1 MPSSNL
7 SFAPCLDRTSPGVLI
22 MSEFSGSS
30 RLLSGAL
37 TVNPWELDQV
47 IDALHDAAYMPITE
61 RKHRRNCD
69 FQFVSANPPRRW
81 ARCVLTDI
89 VNARKKEESFV
100 YMGTGFGLDFCLME
114 VSTHFRVST

>member
-1 MPSSNL
+1 MFELVTSRN
-7 SFAPCLDRTSPGVLI
+7 SPGVVI
-22 MSEFSGSS
+22 TSEFSGSS

-37 TVNPWELDQV
+37 TVNPWQLDQV
-47 IDALHDAAYMPITE
+47 IDALRNAVYMPRNE
-61 RKHRRNCD
+61 REHRRNCD

-100 YMGTGFGLDFCLME
+100 YMGTGFGLDFRLIE
-114 VSTHFRVST
+114 VSSRFRVSYVI